1 MRVGETDES
10 CGQNEIVLGS
20 GGWGEGGLN
29 CTVAKFHSPQ
39 KEQGLEYAWN
49 TVAIILFQALLGLQT
64 QEALGPP

>member
-1 MRVGETDES
+1 MYTHMYVYIHRH
-10 CGQNEIVLGS
+10 VLQCR
-20 GGWGEGGLN
+20 EQCKIKTQL
-29 CTVAKFHSPQ
+29 ALHSPQ